1 MKKCPNETN
10 ELRQKS
16 QRRERQRRYRNE
28 KPVNSKAKSKSGN
41 KRRSTTREKQIQPR
55 GMRLSQR
62 IFSVAKARQ
71 SVISSLQVL
80 MDKMPV

>member
-41 KRRSTTREKQIQPR
+41 RGDQLQGKSKYSRE
-55 GMRLSQR
+55 
-62 IFSVAKARQ
+62 V
-71 SVISSLQVL
+71 
-80 MDKMPV
+80 